1 MSADNAIQLF
11 EQPDAAQQIAVVEMV
26 RDMAHEERLNE
37 LAVLAEKLTSEE
49 QDQLIDQLRDMT
61 NDRPDTDGQKGG

>member
-1 MSADNAIQLF
+1 MSADNAIQPF
-11 EQPDAAQQIAVVEMV
+11 EQLDAAQQIAVVEMV

>member
-11 EQPDAAQQIAVVEMV
+11 EQLDAAQQIAVVEMV
-26 RDMAHEERLNE
+26 RDMVNEEQLKE
-37 LAVLAEKLTSEE
+37 LAQLAEKLTPPE